1 MAGADTTAA
10 VVLAAGGSS
19 RFGSPKPLERIAGEP
34 FVARAVRIAAEAG
47 CRPVVAVVHDAA
59 VALEAERAGSEVV
72 FNEGWKDG
80 ISSSIAAGIARA
92 AEDPAVEAALILA
105 CDQVAVTARDLRN
118 LRSAFDPSVFAAAAG
133 YGDGAFGIPAIF
145 VREAFPAL
153 RALQGD
159 AGAKSLLAAHRDRV
173 RFVEMPN
180 AALDVDRPEDLI

>member
-1 MAGADTTAA
+1 MHVAA
-10 VVLAAGGSS
+10 IVLAAGGST

-34 FVARAVRIAAEAG
+34 FVARAVRIAGEAG
-47 CRPVVAVVHDAA
+47 CFPLLAVVHDAA
-59 VALEAERAGSEVV
+59 VARAAEDAGGAVV
-72 FNEGWKDG
+72 SNPRWETGLA
-80 ISSSIAAGIARA
+80 SSIAAGVAS
-92 AEDPAVEAALILA
+92 AEADPEVEAALILA

-118 LRSAFDPSVFAAAAG
+118 LRSAFDPSLLAAAAG

-159 AGAKSLLAAHRDRV
+159 AGAKSLLVAHRDRV

-180 AALDVDRPEDLI
+180 AAFDVDRPEDSI